1 MAAQFRLT
9 KPAIQDIEAI
19 ADRIAQQSGLER
31 SEKFLRELES
41 KFSNIIAFPK
51 IGRERSEILSGM
63 RSMPIDTYTIF
74 YIPVGQDI
82 DILRVVSGY
91 RDLTALFE

>member
-41 KFSNIIAFPK
+41 KFSNIAFPK

-63 RSMPIDTYTIF
+63 RSVPIDTYIIF